1 MSLAIKTNKLMNI
14 LENIESQVNHIETL
28 KTQVLQAKKIQLH
41 SGMEGF
47 ESPEAFGVYKHTGG
61 KPLGVVGSQFEP
73 MNLQLFLDA
82 IEHSVLNS
90 GIDLDLTKLTYNEY
104 YGGSK
109 IAFRLPYKKYEIQS
123 PMVGDTLE
131 TALEFRTGFDGKTK
145 MSLGFYSLRLWCANG
160 AKNWKKDVDLA
171 MKNTQGNVS
180 KIAYFTNEI
189 VKAAAMTESH
199 VQLLNNAT
207 LKSIKQ
213 ADIDKFMTE
222 LTGYDVKEYNDLNT
236 RKRNILD
243 AINQSVAIE
252 MQNTGANLFSL
263 LQGVTRYT
271 THNLAGGDIESI
283 LYARANDLNTKA
295 HELVFAELN

>member
-1 MSLAIKTNKLMNI
+1 MENLLS
-14 LENIESQVNHIETL
+14 NIESQMNHIENL

-41 SGMEGF
+41 SGIEGF
-47 ESPEAFGVYKHTGG
+47 ESPEAYGIYKHTGG
-61 KPLGVVGSQFEP
+61 KPLGVVGSTFEP
-73 MNLQLFLDA
+73 MNLQLFLDC
-82 IEHSVLNS
+82 IQHSVLSS

-104 YGGSK
+104 YNGSK
-109 IAFRLPYKKYEIQS
+109 ISFRIPFKKYELKT

-145 MSLGFYSLRLWCANG
+145 MSLGFYSLRLWCSNG
-160 AKNWKKDVDLA
+160 AKNWRKDVDLA

-180 KIAYFTNEI
+180 KISYFTSEI

-199 VQLLNNAT
+199 VELLNNAA

-213 ADIDKFMTE
+213 SDIDKFMTE
-222 LTGYDVKEYNDLNT
+222 LTGYNVKEYNDLNT

-252 MQNTGANLFSL
+252 MKNTGNNLFSL

-271 THNLAGGDIESI
+271 THNLAEGNIESI

-295 HELVFAELN
+295 HELVYAELN